1 MVAESL
7 PECVEWERSILY
19 DSWIIL
25 RVVAVM
31 ALGILAIRTGAVEPY
46 IQFLDVAAYLGNDDL
61 EFGSIMRMG
70 FFVFLLEGEG
80 GEAIFARFQIQAHGI
95 VMVFQRL
102 RCCTVVGIL
111 ASNEFTL
118 LIIYEHA
125 NSTYMIIEHVGTLHV
140 VVVLELQVN
149 SHIARGQ
156 VIVHQVVAA
165 AEHAAESD
173 DAAEC
178 CRAAD
183 SCQAVESPFHA
194 YILDPTM

>member
-1 MVAESL
+1 MCTS
-7 PECVEWERSILY
+7 
-19 DSWIIL
+19 
-25 RVVAVM
+25 
-31 ALGILAIRTGAVEPY
+31 
-46 IQFLDVAAYLGNDDL
+46 
-61 EFGSIMRMG
+61 
-70 FFVFLLEGEG
+70 FFVFLLKGEG
-80 GEAIFARFQIQAHGI
+80 GEAVFARFQIQTHGI

-111 ASNEFTL
+111 AGDVFTL

-125 NSTYMIIEHVGTLHV
+125 YSAYMIIEHVGTLHV

-149 SHIARGQ
+149 SHIARWQ

-183 SCQAVESPFHA
+183 CCQAVESPFHA